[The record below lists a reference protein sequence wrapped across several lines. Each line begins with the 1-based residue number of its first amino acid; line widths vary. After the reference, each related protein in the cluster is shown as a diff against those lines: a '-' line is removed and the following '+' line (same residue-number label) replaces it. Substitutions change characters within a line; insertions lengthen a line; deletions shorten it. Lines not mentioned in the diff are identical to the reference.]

1 MIDVSDGLAADL
13 DQLARLSGVG
23 VELASVPVA
32 EGAAIDEALG
42 GGDDYVLVFT
52 TPRPAEVV
60 KAFLAAGAPAP
71 YMIGECVADPRLRL
85 VAGKTLAV
93 TGWEHSL

>member
-13 DQLARLSGVG
+13 DQLASRSGIG
-23 VELASVPVA
+23 FELASVPVA
-32 EGAAIDEALG
+32 DGAEIEEALA

-52 TPRPAEVV
+52 TPGSADVV
-60 KAFLAAGAPAP
+60 GAFLAAGVAAP

-85 VAGKTLAV
+85 VAGQTLRVA
-93 TGWEHSL
+93 GWEHSL